1 MQCSPRRRSASR
13 RPIRREVTSGM
24 MARPQSIHAGT
35 SGNPPCPTIEPAA
48 THGELRDA
56 EDQKQNISRQFCSE
70 HNQQRSP
77 SNYRRD
83 LKFKARFEAE
93 CERLTWQSLAG
104 HKPPFVFL
112 PDAECPSGLQMH
124 LVPVSGHEEDIRRA
138 AYAMVHSGL
147 QGSQAQ
153 CAALKSQGYTTPQ
166 IAERLAITSRAVRL
180 ALSALQPRLEGAE
193 RIRWGSRFALL

>member
-1 MQCSPRRRSASR
+1 
-13 RPIRREVTSGM
+13 
-24 MARPQSIHAGT
+24 
-35 SGNPPCPTIEPAA
+35 
-48 THGELRDA
+48 
-56 EDQKQNISRQFCSE
+56 
-70 HNQQRSP
+70 
-77 SNYRRD
+77 
-83 LKFKARFEAE
+83 
-93 CERLTWQSLAG
+93 
-104 HKPPFVFL
+104 
-112 PDAECPSGLQMH
+112 MH